1 MRSVPVVGN
10 RLAAGPRRPWRTVV
24 AALLAVA
31 FFAATALLLSSGLGL
46 VEAAKWATTQQ
57 RAYYEMMRHL
67 MEARGGL
74 LASLGLIGASLAY
87 GFVHAAIPG
96 HGKFLIAGA
105 GVASRVSAWRLV
117 ALSLAA
123 SAAQAVTAIALVYGS
138 FSALH
143 ITAGWAVE
151 ATDKVLAP
159 LSYLAILLIALILI
173 RRAVRGFQAV
183 WSRQA
188 QRLEALRPG
197 PSAGHGPAHAH
208 AHTHTHDHV
217 HDHDAD
223 GMCGCGHRH
232 APTIEEADA
241 LRSWR
246 DAAMLIIGIGLRP
259 CTGAVFV
266 LAVAWRM
273 NMLAVGA
280 IAAFAMALGTGAFI
294 SLVAVSATTARG
306 ATLFAAGAKHA
317 GIAVP
322 VLQLVAGVAIALI
335 ASAFLLAPLLTSF

>member
-57 RAYYEMMRHL
+57 RAYYEMLRHL

-188 QRLEALRPG
+188 ERLETLRTG
-197 PSAGHGPAHAH
+197 
-208 AHTHTHDHV
+208 HV
-217 HDHDAD
+217 HDHDED

-232 APTIEEADA
+232 APTLEEADA

-306 ATLFAAGAKHA
+306 ATLFAAGVKHA

-335 ASAFLLAPLLTSF
+335 ASAFLLAPLLTGF